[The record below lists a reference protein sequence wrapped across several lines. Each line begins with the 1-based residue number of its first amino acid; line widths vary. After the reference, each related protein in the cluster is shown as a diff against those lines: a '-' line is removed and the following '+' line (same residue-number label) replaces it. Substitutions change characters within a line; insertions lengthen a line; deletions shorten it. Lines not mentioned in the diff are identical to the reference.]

1 MKVFILGSYGPS
13 LVNFRGDMIKAMV
26 DNGHEVVACAPNDN
40 GDIEDK
46 VLKLG
51 AKYLPIKMN
60 RTGMNPLKDVALV
73 WDIIRIL
80 RDEKPDVFLSY
91 TIKPNIYGS
100 LAAYFSGVENIY
112 GLMTGAGSVI
122 RGNTFKLRM
131 IQKILIPLYKLAFKK
146 CKVLFFLNDDDLELF
161 KNKNIIDKQ
170 KSIIIG
176 SSGINLNL
184 FNKRPLR
191 NSDTFLFIARLIRDK
206 GIYEFLNA
214 ARIAKENR
222 PKMQFK
228 ILGPFDSN
236 PTAITPEELKKWTD
250 EGTVEYLGKTDDVR
264 PFIEDSFVVTL
275 PSYHEGQGRV
285 LVEAMAIGRAVIATD
300 VSGCRQTVDDGQN
313 GFLVPLKNSNML
325 AEKMITM
332 YDNPEMTIK
341 MAEKGYK
348 RATDMFDVNK
358 INNVI
363 LEHMELKELDK
374 QYNIM

>member
-40 GDIEDK
+40 GDIEEK

-51 AKYLPIKMN
+51 AKYLPIRMN
-60 RTGMNPLKDVALV
+60 RTGMNPLKDVVLV
-73 WDIIRIL
+73 LDIIRLL
-80 RDEKPDVFLSY
+80 RLEKPDVFLSY

-100 LAAYFSGVENIY
+100 LAAYLSGVKNIY

-122 RGNTFKLRM
+122 RGSSLKLRM
-131 IQKILIPLYKLAFKK
+131 IQKVLVPIYKLAFKK
-146 CKVLFFLNDDDLELF
+146 CKALFFLNDDDLELF
-161 KNKNIIDKQ
+161 KKRKIVDKQ
-170 KSIIIG
+170 KVIIIG
-176 SSGINLNL
+176 SSGINLSL

-214 ARIAKENR
+214 AKIAKEKR
-222 PKMQFK
+222 PTMKFK
-228 ILGPFDSN
+228 ILGPFDTN
-236 PTAITPEELKKWTD
+236 PTAVSPEELKKWTD
-250 EGTVEYLGKTDDVR
+250 EGIVEYLGKTDDVR
-264 PFIEDSFVVTL
+264 PFIEESFVVTL

-285 LVEAMAIGRAVIATD
+285 LVEAMAIGRAVVATN
-300 VSGCRQTVDDGQN
+300 VSGCRQTVDDGQT
-313 GFLVPLKNSNML
+313 GYLVPLKNSDVL
-325 AEKMITM
+325 AEKMIAM
-332 YDNPEMTIK
+332 YDSPEMTIK

-363 LEHMELKELDK
+363 LEHMELKNLDK
-374 QYNIM
+374 QYKII